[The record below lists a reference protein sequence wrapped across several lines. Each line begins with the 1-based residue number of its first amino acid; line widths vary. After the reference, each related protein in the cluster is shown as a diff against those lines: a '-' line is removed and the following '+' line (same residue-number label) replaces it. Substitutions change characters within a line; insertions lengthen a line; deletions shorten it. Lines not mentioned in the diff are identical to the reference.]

1 MTPQLLAIIPAA
13 GRSRRMGQPKL
24 LLDIVGQTVISRV
37 LSALRQ
43 AGVPRTLVVVRS
55 DDEALIR
62 EVRESGGEVVTPA
75 VAPEEMRQ
83 SVEYALQHVRHTKAT
98 FGAFAGWML
107 VPADHPTLHPEV
119 IQRLI
124 AAWSDHPQLIAVP
137 VHAGQRGHPTLFPW
151 SMVEDV
157 FSLPA
162 DQGLNC
168 LLRMKPESV
177 LEVEVPDSRVLD
189 DLDTPEDLL
198 RLREGFAR
206 ESTGG
211 PP

>member
-1 MTPQLLAIIPAA
+1 MIPRLLAIIPAA

-24 LLDIVGQTVISRV
+24 LLDIAGQTVISRV

-55 DDEALIR
+55 DDEELIR
-62 EVRESGGEVVTPA
+62 EVRQAGGEVVTPA
-75 VAPEEMRQ
+75 VAPDEMRQ
-83 SVEYALQHVRHTKAT
+83 SVQFALQHIRQTEAD
-98 FGAFAGWML
+98 FGSYTGWML

-137 VHAGQRGHPTLFPW
+137 VHAGRRGHPTLFPW
-151 SMVEDV
+151 SMVDDV
-157 FSLPA
+157 FSLPT
-162 DQGLNC
+162 DQGLNQ
-168 LLRMKPESV
+168 LLRMNPEHV

-198 RLREGFAR
+198 RLQRDFQR
-206 ESTGG
+206 KSTDGTG
-211 PP
+211 